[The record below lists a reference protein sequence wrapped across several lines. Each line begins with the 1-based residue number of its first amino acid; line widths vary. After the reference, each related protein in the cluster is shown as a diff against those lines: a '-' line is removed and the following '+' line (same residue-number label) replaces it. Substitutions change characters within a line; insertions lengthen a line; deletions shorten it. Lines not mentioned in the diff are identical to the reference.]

1 MVLARHVET
10 CESLEEVG
18 ARNNAVIVEN
28 VLLLRQVH
36 PIMIVLFHQLSLT
49 LQMKHLTVPQSC
61 LFQVCYAKQT
71 RMHAETH
78 SAHKPYTCTYM

>member
-28 VLLLRQVH
+28 VLLLR
-36 PIMIVLFHQLSLT
+36 
-49 LQMKHLTVPQSC
+49 
-61 LFQVCYAKQT
+61 
-71 RMHAETH
+71 HAGT
-78 SAHKPYTCTYM
+78 SYNDCFI